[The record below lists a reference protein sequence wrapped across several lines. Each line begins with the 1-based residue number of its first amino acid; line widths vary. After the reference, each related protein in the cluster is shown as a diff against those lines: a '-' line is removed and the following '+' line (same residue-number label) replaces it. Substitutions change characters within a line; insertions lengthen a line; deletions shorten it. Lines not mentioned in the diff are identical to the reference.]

1 MWKTAKNNDSL
12 MQWKSCFCVIFIALP
27 FLSLAQQDANKV
39 TTDGRQLALLDEN
52 IKPEQVVI
60 QPGTKV
66 VTPDTLVIRSQK
78 PIATATSTVAD
89 RSASSDSV
97 AAVINYK
104 PVPLIGQLAYYGEKN
119 DYLINYCTSYINNF
133 GRRLASVRDKE
144 QTFKTIESILAKHQ
158 IPKELEY
165 LAVIESALNANAR
178 SPVGAVGYWQFMAGT
193 ARHVGLTV
201 NRYRD
206 DRRNLYKST
215 EAAAKYLSYLYDR
228 LDDWLLV
235 VAAYNCG
242 AGRLEEAVK
251 RAGGKKDFWAIKSFL
266 PKETQNHVL
275 AFVATATI
283 MERLSEYIEPGLPDN
298 FDWSSLNYS
307 NNPSE
312 IKGKNNSGKFE
323 HPLVQKFGIEEVKK
337 MAIISINK
345 PLSLQV
351 LASVLDVDARTI
363 GRWNYDFYEYKEN
376 YKTGQTYNLRIPK
389 NKLDDF
395 LSQRNY
401 IQSASDKMAN

>member
-12 MQWKSCFCVIFIALP
+12 MQWKSCFCVIFLALP
-27 FLSLAQQDANKV
+27 LQSLAQRDANKV
-39 TTDGRQLALLDEN
+39 TTDGRQLALLDEQ

-66 VTPDTLVIRSQK
+66 VTPDTLIIRSKK
-78 PIATATSTVAD
+78 PANAVATGTINTSK
-89 RSASSDSV
+89 DSV
-97 AAVINYK
+97 AALMGYK

-119 DYLINYCTSYINNF
+119 AYMINYCASYINNF
-133 GRRLASVRDKE
+133 GRRLVSVRDKE
-144 QTFKTIESILAKHQ
+144 QTFKTIERILAKHQ

-165 LAVIESALNANAR
+165 LAVIESALNGNAR
-178 SPVGAVGYWQFMAGT
+178 SPVGAVGYWQFMART
-193 ARHVGLTV
+193 ARHMGLTV
-201 NRYRD
+201 NRHRD

-242 AGRLEEAVK
+242 AGRLEDAVK
-251 RAGGKKDFWAIKSFL
+251 RAGGKKDFWAIKRFL

-283 MERLSEYIEPGLPDN
+283 MERLSQYIEPGLPDN

-307 NNPSE
+307 NPSE
-312 IKGKNNSGKFE
+312 IKGNNNSGSFE
-323 HPLVQKFGIEEVKK
+323 HPLVQKFGVEEVKK
-337 MAIISINK
+337 MALIRITE
-345 PLSLQV
+345 PLNLQV
-351 LASVLDVDARTI
+351 LASVLEVDARTI
-363 GRWNYDFYEYKEN
+363 GRWNYDFYEYKSN

-395 LSQRNY
+395 IAQRNY
-401 IQSASDKMAN
+401 IQSATDKMGN